1 MSKFKIGEKVRIK
14 SYKECSKYQ
23 TIFSS
28 MRVYCQTFGIVK
40 GRTSSGNSYHIA
52 PNGYLWNEECLEK
65 VNGSG
70 VLDNE

>member
-1 MSKFKIGEKVRIK
+1 MSKFKIGERVRIK

-28 MRVYCQTFGIVK
+28 MRAYCSTFGIVECHSNA
-40 GRTSSGNSYHIA
+40 GSYYIT
-52 PNGYLWNEECLEK
+52 PNGYLWKEECLEK
-65 VNGSG
+65 AGG